1 MENSKAY
8 LYLIEQLDVNLK
20 NGDDEIDI
28 RAFEDL
34 LPNEVGYIESRI
46 VNSFKGKN
54 GNYKWAKFMPLLH
67 SYNGVDILKETLQV
81 KPIPSEDS
89 LYIAIVLLKVT
100 GDVSYLKII
109 EDNIYKANQEKE
121 DYIYIIAHNKN
132 DSLLHILEKVY
143 INDEDEKLRS
153 IAIEGILYNVGQIND
168 IDDLAEFIEKR
179 DYINSFILNDASA
192 REKCINELKL
202 NMQK

>member
-1 MENSKAY
+1 
-8 LYLIEQLDVNLK
+8 
-20 NGDDEIDI
+20 
-28 RAFEDL
+28 
-34 LPNEVGYIESRI
+34 
-46 VNSFKGKN
+46 
-54 GNYKWAKFMPLLH
+54 MPLLH

-109 EDNIYKANQEKE
+109 EDNIYKADQEKE

>member
-1 MENSKAY
+1 
-8 LYLIEQLDVNLK
+8 
-20 NGDDEIDI
+20 
-28 RAFEDL
+28 
-34 LPNEVGYIESRI
+34 
-46 VNSFKGKN
+46 
-54 GNYKWAKFMPLLH
+54 MPLLH

-109 EDNIYKANQEKE
+109 EDNIYKANQKKE

-202 NMQK
+202 NIQK

>member
-54 GNYKWAKFMPLLH
+54 GNYKWA
-67 SYNGVDILKETLQV
+67 
-81 KPIPSEDS
+81 
-89 LYIAIVLLKVT
+89 
-100 GDVSYLKII
+100 
-109 EDNIYKANQEKE
+109 
-121 DYIYIIAHNKN
+121 
-132 DSLLHILEKVY
+132 
-143 INDEDEKLRS
+143 
-153 IAIEGILYNVGQIND
+153 
-168 IDDLAEFIEKR
+168 
-179 DYINSFILNDASA
+179 
-192 REKCINELKL
+192 
-202 NMQK
+202 